1 MVAVVYAATSD
12 TTVGLPTD
20 ITTALNWGHMIAS
33 HLTTPGGLTGDSF
46 TNDGDVCLYVKNTN
60 AATCTVTVDSGLLCS
75 GDSSHDVVQAVA
87 LNEEWLLGEFP
98 VQRFGANPAVTFSSN
113 YADMRVAMVR
123 R

>member
-12 TTVGLPTD
+12 TTIGLPTD

-33 HLTTPGGLTGDSF
+33 HLETPGGLTGDSF

-75 GDSSHDVVQAVA
+75 GGSSHDVEQAVA
-87 LNEEWLLGEFP
+87 QDEEWLLGTFP
-98 VQRFGANPAVTFSSN
+98 VQRFGANPAVTFQAN
-113 YADMRVAMVR
+113 YEDIRVAIVR
-123 R
+123 G